1 MRRPRILLSDDCQM
15 IADLLK
21 LLLADRYEVVGA
33 LRNTDALLD
42 AAIDMRPDAVV
53 MNVNNPPSI
62 GLDAGEQIKKLVPS
76 AKLIFLAMN
85 VDPHLVKHAV
95 KIGAA
100 GFVCKQESTTEL
112 LRALDRVLHG
122 CLHLSPAAANAVA
135 TLCNVRPKY
144 RRAYA
149 GPTPRQCEVIR
160 LIAEGLT
167 LGEIAAELNIS
178 TRTAAA
184 HKYSA
189 MENLF
194 IKSSAELVRY
204 AVSSGILS
212 MRAAWTVSP

>member
-1 MRRPRILLSDDCQM
+1 M

-112 LRALDRVLHG
+112 LMGLPPGLRQTVKTLFAVRCKNLDRQDH
-122 CLHLSPAAANAVA
+122 C
-135 TLCNVRPKY
+135 
-144 RRAYA
+144 
-149 GPTPRQCEVIR
+149 
-160 LIAEGLT
+160 
-167 LGEIAAELNIS
+167 
-178 TRTAAA
+178 
-184 HKYSA
+184 SA
-189 MENLF
+189 F
-194 IKSSAELVRY
+194 
-204 AVSSGILS
+204 
-212 MRAAWTVSP
+212 